1 MGQSLK
7 EAVEEMERIA
17 NRRNPARQ
25 YLDETREEYER
36 RFEDYLYR
44 AYGVKDLPLPDE
56 RRRRKP

>member
-7 EAVEEMERIA
+7 EIAEELEQIA
-17 NRRNPARQ
+17 NRPNPAIQ
-25 YLDETREEYER
+25 YLDETRDEYQR
-36 RFEDYLYR
+36 RFQDYLYR